1 MLMMVFSLLPK
12 GCLNNSSQP
21 VEGVTQSSGQVGRK
35 TRGPSLASSG
45 HLGSL
50 LELITVGLLQGKR
63 RQRGLDTNTQLSSR

>member
-21 VEGVTQSSGQVGRK
+21 VGGVTQSPGQVGK
-35 TRGPSLASSG
+35 KASPPSLTSSG

-50 LELITVGLLQGKR
+50 CEFIAVGLLQGKS
-63 RQRGLDTNTQLSSR
+63 RQKGLDMNTQLFSR